1 MEQKIVYNCIFKNY
15 IGETTVICA
24 EGTTT
29 IEELIHLYFKK
40 KEKENLFIDNIE
52 KTYFIYNNQKI
63 EYLNNKKEIMLLFKV
78 VDNPRIWV
86 CRLDYDK
93 KSEDIKI
100 IKTIKDNVY
109 TCVYEAKY
117 GEKIVAVKKIKKDQL
132 KEDLKESLVI
142 DEITDEDFKEEIIK
156 FNRELTIMQKCH
168 CENSVEIYDYFD
180 TEKDFVII
188 MELCDNTLFKELVKT
203 KKGFSPKEIK
213 EILLQLNNA
222 FKILNK
228 YNIAHRDI
236 KLHNILVKYLF

>member
-15 IGETTVICA
+15 LGESTVICA
-24 EGTTT
+24 EGATT
-29 IEELIHLYFKK
+29 IEELIHLFFKK
-40 KEKENLFIDNIE
+40 KEKENLFINNIE
-52 KTYFIYNNQKI
+52 KTYFIYNNQNI
-63 EYLNNKKEIMLLFKV
+63 EYLNNKKEITLLFKV

-93 KSEDIKI
+93 KSEDIII

-117 GEKIVAVKKIKKDQL
+117 GEKIVAVKKIKKEQL
-132 KEDLKESLVI
+132 KEDLKESLVT

-188 MELCDNTLFKELVKT
+188 MELCDNTLFKEMAKT
-203 KKGFSPKEIK
+203 KKGFSPKKIK
-213 EILLQLNNA
+213 EILL
-222 FKILNK
+222 
-228 YNIAHRDI
+228 
-236 KLHNILVKYLF
+236 